1 MATGGLGPY
10 FQIEL
15 YTSGRLDA
23 MRVFVEATPAAADE
37 LSRTAAARVLT
48 KHVRDMVGVSIEVVV
63 GDPGSVAR
71 SQGKAVRV
79 IDNRKKD

>member
-15 YTSGRLDA
+15 YKSGRMDA
-23 MRVFVEATPAAADE
+23 MRVLVEMLPDHNDEASKDAAVRM
-37 LSRTAAARVLT
+37 LSKRI
-48 KHVRDMVGVSIEVVV
+48 KDMVGVSTEVVV
-63 GDPGSVAR
+63 GAPGSVAR

-79 IDNRKKD
+79 VDNRG